1 MMWWLFLYQREL
13 FKVRFGSG
21 AERKKI
27 FEHIHI
33 RYNKKNKVT
42 VKENAEKFKI
52 TFLAVKI
59 IKLNSRLKCYSNILH
74 HK

>member
-1 MMWWLFLYQREL
+1 LYQREL
-13 FKVRFGSG
+13 LKVKFGLGS
-21 AERKKI
+21 EKRI

-33 RYNKKNKVT
+33 RYNKKKKVT
-42 VKENAEKFKI
+42 FKENGEKLKT